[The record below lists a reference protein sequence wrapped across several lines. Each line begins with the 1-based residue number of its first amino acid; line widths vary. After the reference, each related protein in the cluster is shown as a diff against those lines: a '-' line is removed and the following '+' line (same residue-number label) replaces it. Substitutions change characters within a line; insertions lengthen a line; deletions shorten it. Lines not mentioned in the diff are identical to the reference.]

1 MKKSQQEFF
10 TLGVSKPTMH
20 DVQDYLNRLGS
31 AVRILSTKDLIRSI
45 EHYFKTIKNL
55 KLDRSGRRVLSFES
69 YKLKSFKDFDNITEA
84 RDAYIWDTKPKTL
97 EDAEDPEVMTNGFG
111 RIAFSQIKDK
121 LIYGSKQF
129 VKWAQDGNYDSIDSY
144 MSSYHNLLETLQVI
158 EKEMKKPAW
167 KKKITTL
174 KRAGK

>member
-1 MKKSQQEFF
+1 MKDTKMKK
-10 TLGVSKPTMH
+10 
-20 DVQDYLNRLGS
+20 
-31 AVRILSTKDLIRSI
+31 
-45 EHYFKTIKNL
+45 FKEYTQ
-55 KLDRSGRRVLSFES
+55 
-69 YKLKSFKDFDNITEA
+69 ITEA

-121 LIYGSKQF
+121 LVYGSKQF
-129 VKWAQDGNYDSIDSY
+129 VKWAQDGNYESINSY

-167 KKKITTL
+167 KKKITML